1 MTKKMFLQLLSGS
14 GTKPGTV
21 EFQIYHLTNRV
32 IKLTS
37 HLKQHSKDY
46 SSQRGLWKMLGR
58 RKRLLVY
65 LSKNDTNCYEN
76 LINKLGIRGLKIR
89 T

>member
-1 MTKKMFLQLLSGS
+1 MNKKISLHSSSGPVKKTGS
-14 GTKPGTV
+14 V
-21 EFQIYHLTNRV
+21 EFQIYHLTNQV

-65 LSKNDTNCYEN
+65 LSKNDINCYEN

-89 T
+89 

>member
-1 MTKKMFLQLLSGS
+1 MNKKISLHSSSDPGEKTGS
-14 GTKPGTV
+14 V

-46 SSQRGLWKMLGR
+46 SSQRGLWKMLGK

-65 LSKNDTNCYEN
+65 LSKNDINCYEN

-89 T
+89 